1 MGFTDQQL
9 VREIKRGNLT
19 SFETLY
25 KEYYAFLCLLAEH
38 IVRNSSDA
46 EEIVSDVFI
55 KLWKIREKLN
65 ITTSIKAYL
74 VRAVYNTSVNYLER
88 SKTSNVRT
96 KKLNASDLTLLAWD
110 SDYPIGQL
118 FEKEITEILEQGID
132 KLPTACRQVFLLSR
146 DEDMKYS
153 DIANKLGISIN
164 TVKAQMKNALARLRE
179 LLKDYLNIILIL
191 IGI

>member
-1 MGFTDQQL
+1 M
-9 VREIKRGNLT
+9 
-19 SFETLY
+19 
-25 KEYYAFLCLLAEH
+25 
-38 IVRNSSDA
+38 
-46 EEIVSDVFI
+46 
-55 KLWKIREKLN
+55 
-65 ITTSIKAYL
+65 
-74 VRAVYNTSVNYLER
+74 
-88 SKTSNVRT
+88 
-96 KKLNASDLTLLAWD
+96 AWD